1 MYFVQMAHYHNPPD
15 NIKQAWLNKQD
26 GFWIILI
33 TIYLKGWQSVEVGSV
48 VFVLSVNS
56 WPQQSEWKKRD
67 FRNRGVVLSHM
78 HLSGTIDQ
86 ILSSYNY
93 LNASIDEQVRA
104 ERVVC

>member
-1 MYFVQMAHYHNPPD
+1 
-15 NIKQAWLNKQD
+15 
-26 GFWIILI
+26 
-33 TIYLKGWQSVEVGSV
+33 
-48 VFVLSVNS
+48 
-56 WPQQSEWKKRD
+56 
-67 FRNRGVVLSHM
+67 M